1 MRKCSVSLIDIS
13 CLYIKRIMQ
22 QRPTVLLFA
31 VCDSLT
37 KKNEIR
43 LAYCLVKSDQGEGY
57 YTSCYMVLYM

>member
-1 MRKCSVSLIDIS
+1 
-13 CLYIKRIMQ
+13 MQ

-43 LAYCLVKSDQGEGY
+43 LAHCLVKSDQGEGY
-57 YTSCYMVLYM
+57 YTSCYMVLYT